1 VLRLIK
7 TFKPVLLWSAL
18 LLSAGAHASQIG
30 GLRIWDGP
38 DKTRAVIDLSAP
50 VEYKLFI
57 LTSPDRVVI
66 DLENTT
72 LDDNAEMPDLVD
84 GRLSG
89 IRSGQ
94 RDDIGTRIV
103 LDLSRPAKP
112 SSFLLKPVGEYG
124 HRLVIDLVDE
134 ITNLPIEAPIRKASE
149 SERDIIVAIDAGHGG
164 EDPGAIGGKGTY
176 EKDVVLKVSK
186 LLKVEIDEMEGYKAI
201 LVRSGDY
208 YLPHQQRMDKAREQR
223 ADLFISI
230 HADGFPDKRARGT
243 SVFVLTHRRASSEAA
258 KWLADRNNRSD
269 LVGGVTLDDKD
280 DTLAMVLLDLSQSAS
295 MKASTD
301 AGTRVHESIS
311 SVSRTHKKQLERAS
325 MIVLTSPDIPSI
337 LVETGFI
344 TNPDEEKMLNTKAYR
359 RKLAKAIA
367 GGVESFFQNNPPA
380 GTWVAL
386 RSSSSKSHVVSRGET
401 LSGIAYRYD
410 VALTALKDVNNLSN
424 DRVLVGSVLRLPS
437 SNP

>member
-1 VLRLIK
+1 MLRSIH
-7 TFKPVLLWSAL
+7 TSQAL
-18 LLSAGAHASQIG
+18 LLLFALSLSAVTQASQIG

-50 VEYKLFI
+50 VEYKLFT
-57 LTSPDRVVI
+57 LTAPDRVVI

-72 LDDNAEMPDLVD
+72 LDDQAEIPDQVE
-84 GRLSG
+84 GRLAG

-134 ITNLPIEAPIRKASE
+134 VADLPIEAPVRTASE
-149 SERDIIVAIDAGHGG
+149 SERDIVVAIDAGHGG

-176 EKDVVLKVSK
+176 EKDVVLKVAQ
-186 LLKVEIDEMEGYKAI
+186 LLKSEVDQMQGYKAV

-208 YLPHQQRMDKAREQR
+208 YLPHQKRMDNAREQR
-223 ADLFISI
+223 ADLFVSI

-258 KWLADRNNRSD
+258 KWLADRVNRSD

-295 MKASTD
+295 MDASTD
-301 AGTRVHESIS
+301 VGTRVHEAIS
-311 SVSRTHKKQLERAS
+311 SVSRTHKKHLERAS
-325 MIVLTSPDIPSI
+325 LIVLTSPDIPSI

-344 TNPDEEKMLNTKAYR
+344 TNPDEEKLLNTRAYR
-359 RKLAKAIA
+359 HKLAKAIA
-367 GGVESFFQNNPPA
+367 QGIESFFQSNPPA
-380 GTWVAL
+380 GTWVAS
-386 RSSSSKSHVVSRGET
+386 RSSSKSHVVSRGET

-410 VALTALKDVNNLSN
+410 VDVRDLKHLNNLSN